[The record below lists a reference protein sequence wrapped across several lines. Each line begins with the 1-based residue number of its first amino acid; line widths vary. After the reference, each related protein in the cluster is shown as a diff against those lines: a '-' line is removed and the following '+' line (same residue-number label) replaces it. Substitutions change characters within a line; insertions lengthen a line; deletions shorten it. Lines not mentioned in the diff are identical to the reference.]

1 MRVLHVKLALGGQHE
16 KKSLYSDPA
25 MCDNGDF
32 FDDGIGVELEI
43 FLGISEELSE
53 EERAKL
59 LEKYNEPLNPDEM
72 LETPFDYLDEEEL

>member
-1 MRVLHVKLALGGQHE
+1 
-16 KKSLYSDPA
+16 

-32 FDDGIGVELEI
+32 FDDGIGVELGI